1 MKTKLKNLKCD
12 IIFQKKSEHDIKDT
26 RFTKVKIWLMH
37 LGINHN
43 GSSFSKEVVE
53 DAIPTLANTPIL
65 GYVEKAE
72 SNKDFSDHRMEI
84 KFTDDNQKEYIYHG
98 QSYGVIP
105 ETHNARFE
113 KRLCDDGLER
123 EFLVVDGLLWNKLS
137 DGIDILNRDL
147 WKSQSMELSD
157 EDGDY
162 EGEYDENFIYHFK
175 KFKFYGACFLGDNYQ
190 PAMEN
195 AKIELAFSKIK
206 DNVINQVKIFNQFIE
221 KEKNGGIFLDKE
233 KKNKF
238 ENLNN
243 ETDVSKKQGDA
254 LDGIT
259 STTDI
264 SNVEKKEEVK
274 QKNSDIDNLKYQI
287 EIKEKDKKI
296 EKLTYELDEKD
307 KEIEKIS
314 KEYQDYKNLVELK
327 QKKDMLDEYL
337 DILEDTADY
346 KVLSDDE
353 EKLNGFTIEEL
364 RKELDSL
371 IGKKFK
377 KKNKFSFNKNNGNVK
392 HYFEQEV
399 EDCSIMNSPYGSLI
413 DDLTFDK

>member
-12 IIFQKKSEHDIKDT
+12 IMFQKKSEHNIQDT

-65 GYVEKAE
+65 GYVEKTE
-72 SNKDFSDHRMEI
+72 DSKDFSDHRMEI
-84 KFTDDNQKEYIYHG
+84 RFTDDNQKEYIYQG
-98 QSYGVIP
+98 QAYGVIP
-105 ETHNARFE
+105 ENNNAHFE

-137 DGIDILNRDL
+137 DSIDILNRDL
-147 WKSQSMELSD
+147 WKSQSMELAD
-157 EDGDY
+157 DNDDY
-162 EGEYDENFIYHFK
+162 DGEYDENFIYHFK
-175 KFKFYGACFLGDNYQ
+175 KFKFYGVCFLGDNYE

-206 DNVINQVKIFNQFIE
+206 DNVMNQVKIFNQFIE
-221 KEKNGGIFLDKE
+221 EEKNGGIVLGKDK
-233 KKNKF
+233 KTQC

-243 ETDVSKKQGDA
+243 EPDVSKKQDDTLEGA
-254 LDGIT
+254 T

-264 SNVEKKEEVK
+264 PNGEKKEEVK

-287 EIKEKDKKI
+287 EIEGKDKKI
-296 EKLTYELDEKD
+296 ERLTYELDEKD
-307 KEIEKIS
+307 KEIERVK

-337 DILEDTADY
+337 DVLEDSVDY

-377 KKNKFSFNKNNGNVK
+377 KQHKFSSNKSNGNIK

-399 EDCSIMNSPYGSLI
+399 EDYSIMNSPYGSLI